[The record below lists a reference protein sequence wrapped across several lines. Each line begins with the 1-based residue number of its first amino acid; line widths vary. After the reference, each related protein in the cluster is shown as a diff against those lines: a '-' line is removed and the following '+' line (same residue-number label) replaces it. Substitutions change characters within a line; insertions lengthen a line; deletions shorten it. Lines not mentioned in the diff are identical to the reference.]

1 MRFDDIFDDIDEDK
15 YFDPTFADLNN
26 KELMELVEELTVEE
40 YEIDDTPRGVSFE
53 EREEVVARI
62 RREAQAEKESG
73 NWNPEKFPVVTLE
86 EANRIFD
93 SLKDTDGTGVKSM
106 LVIFDRGGQDDE
118 QI

>member
-15 YFDPTFADLNN
+15 YYDPTFADLNN
-26 KELMELVEELTVEE
+26 EELMELVVDLPDEE
-40 YEIDDTPRGVSFE
+40 YEMDDTPKGVTFE
-53 EREEVVARI
+53 DLEEVVARV

-73 NWNPEKFPVVTLE
+73 SWNPENFPVVTLE

-106 LVIFDRGGQDDE
+106 LVVFDRGE
-118 QI
+118 SECK